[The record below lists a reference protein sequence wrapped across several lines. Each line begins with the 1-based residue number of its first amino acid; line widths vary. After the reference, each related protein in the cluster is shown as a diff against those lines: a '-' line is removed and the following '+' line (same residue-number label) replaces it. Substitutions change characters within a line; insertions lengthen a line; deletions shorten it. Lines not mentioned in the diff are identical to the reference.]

1 MLIRSKPF
9 GEIEIDDRQRLYFP
23 LGVLGFEGLKDYA
36 LMDATQA
43 PFYWLQSLDV
53 QEIAFILIEP
63 RVFRPDY
70 EIAVPDSDL
79 EEIGIESSEQM
90 LVFAIVTV
98 PDDHRQMTANLQGPV
113 LINRARRLGRQSI
126 STDPKWLVRHL
137 ILDELAK
144 IRG

>member
-1 MLIRSKPF
+1 MLIKSKPF

-36 LMDATQA
+36 LMDATQP

-70 EIAVPDSDL
+70 AVSVPDSDL
-79 EEIGIESSEQM
+79 EEIGITTPDQM
-90 LVFAIVTV
+90 LTFAIVTV
-98 PDDHRQMTANLQGPV
+98 PEDHRRMTANLQGPI
-113 LINRARRLGRQSI
+113 LINRAKRLGRQSI
-126 STDPKWLVRHL
+126 SLDPTWQVRHL

-144 IRG
+144 IRS